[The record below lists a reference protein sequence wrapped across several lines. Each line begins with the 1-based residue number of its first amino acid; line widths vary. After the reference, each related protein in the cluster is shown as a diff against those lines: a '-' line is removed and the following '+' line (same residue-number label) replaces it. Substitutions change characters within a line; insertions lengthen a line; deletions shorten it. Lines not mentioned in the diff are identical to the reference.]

1 MEILIFIVVALGL
14 LLAFILIRALFFRPY
29 PIKAVSP
36 FAVEVDRDRAV
47 ENLTRMIRC
56 KTVSYLDTS
65 LEDESEFE
73 KFRALLGECYP
84 LVHQYC
90 PLQRIGRTGLLYH
103 WPGKSSEQPTVY
115 MAHYDVVPAEEEAW
129 EQPPFAGVITEG
141 CLWGRGTLD
150 TKGTLCA
157 ILEGAEHLLSQGFV
171 PANDIYL
178 SFSGD
183 EETNGASASDIVD
196 YMAAKGI
203 KPHMVLDEGG
213 AIVQGAVPGVQEK
226 CALVG
231 TGEKG
236 KLHLKF
242 TVKSKGGHASS
253 PPPRTP
259 VGILARAVCAVE
271 NKPFRFHMAGP
282 AREMFDILGRHAGFG
297 LKLVFANLR
306 LFGPLLNL
314 ATKKL
319 GGEFNA
325 LVRTTVAFTKMK
337 ASDTVNVFPAAA
349 SVEADVR
356 MMEGDTKESVIAAL
370 KQRIGNAAVEIEA
383 VNAIE
388 VRPFTPIGTEPW
400 QRLAEGIRQVWP
412 GTLVSPYM
420 MLACTDSRHFT
431 RICPNVLRFCAMEL
445 SAEERKMIHG
455 SNERIPLDKIET
467 TVKFFI
473 CMLQNS

>member
-1 MEILIFIVVALGL
+1 MEILIFIGAALAV
-14 LLAFILIRALFFRPY
+14 LLAVIFIRALRFRPY
-29 PIKAVSP
+29 PAPEAPP
-36 FAVEVDRDRAV
+36 FSVEFDGNRAI
-47 ENLTRMIRC
+47 ENLTRMIQC

-65 LEDESEFE
+65 LEDEGEFE
-73 KFRALLGECYP
+73 KFRALLKESYP
-84 LVHQYC
+84 LVHKHC

-103 WPGKSSEQPTVY
+103 WQGKSDDKPTVY
-115 MAHYDVVPAEEEAW
+115 MAHYDVVPAEGEAW
-129 EQPPFAGVITEG
+129 EQPPFAGVISGG

-157 ILEGAEHLLSQGFV
+157 IMEAAEHLLAQGFV
-171 PANDIYL
+171 PENDIYL

-183 EETNGASASDIVD
+183 EETNGSSAADIVD
-196 YMAAKGI
+196 YLEAKGV

-213 AIVQGAVPGVQEK
+213 AIVQGAVPGVKEK

-242 TVKSKGGHASS
+242 TVNSKGGHASS
-253 PPPRTP
+253 PPPHSP

-271 NKPFRFHMAGP
+271 NKPFRFHIAAP

-297 LKLVFANLR
+297 LKLIFANLGV
-306 LFGPLLNL
+306 FAPLLNL
-314 ATKKL
+314 VARKL
-319 GGEFNA
+319 GGEINA

-337 ASDTVNVFPAAA
+337 ASDTVNVFPATA

-356 MMEGDTKESVIAAL
+356 MMEGDTAESVIAAL
-370 KQRIGNAAVEIEA
+370 HKRIRNEAVEIEA

-388 VRPFTPIGTEPW
+388 VRPFSPIGTEPW
-400 QRLAEGIRQVWP
+400 QRLAEGISQIWP

-431 RICPNVLRFCAMEL
+431 RICPNVLRFCPMEL

-455 SNERIPLDKIET
+455 SNERIPLEKIVT
-467 TVKFFI
+467 TVKFYI
-473 CMLQNS
+473 CMMLKS